1 MKEEFLKREE
11 AIKEVISNM
20 PLTNKKNKDKY
31 IEYVSEQLTIFSS
44 EKENI
49 IKEIRNRVDKIKSRE
64 KVKGISFDNKEK
76 ELQDIISKL
85 VVFNTWNTPYEK
97 LGLDK
102 TIYEINHYYR
112 DNLDALNEDIKDAIE
127 CYRKVGVTLT
137 VKDFFYSSYVKAYM
151 EVMLDSKLDSVAIKK
166 RLDDVYWKSPKVMNQ
181 IACNFNYLYFK
192 YEKYFIR
199 YFEGLKKNILS
210 QSTYDELSKGYQKL
224 VFDRERYDYQIDNIV
239 QCFMDGSLAIKD
251 YSLDKLASY
260 QGNISNGDVGIDNYE
275 ALYFSLNEYKVYK
288 EYSFLI
294 DKVKEIYQ
302 NKGQYKNIYKNL
314 RKEITKL
321 EGKLLKTNKKI
332 DIQNKYF
339 HNANKVSALELEVNN
354 LTDSLMEKYHEI
366 SFCYVQELI
375 SNFSDSIS
383 YYDILLLMCSHY
395 VYFRDLMITNQE
407 GISDEELIKK
417 REELFQFLMRG
428 DLHILPN
435 IKIMEEVNIPRM
447 IRDKYSL
454 LNIKVSDDD
463 IDNNSD
469 GIMDVI
475 RKILIIH
482 TIMNSNIEYDELLFQ
497 WNTLDIL
504 KDEK

>member
-1 MKEEFLKREE
+1 M
-11 AIKEVISNM
+11 
-20 PLTNKKNKDKY
+20 
-31 IEYVSEQLTIFSS
+31 
-44 EKENI
+44 
-49 IKEIRNRVDKIKSRE
+49 
-64 KVKGISFDNKEK
+64 
-76 ELQDIISKL
+76 
-85 VVFNTWNTPYEK
+85 
-97 LGLDK
+97 
-102 TIYEINHYYR
+102 
-112 DNLDALNEDIKDAIE
+112 
-127 CYRKVGVTLT
+127 
-137 VKDFFYSSYVKAYM
+137 
-151 EVMLDSKLDSVAIKK
+151 
-166 RLDDVYWKSPKVMNQ
+166 
-181 IACNFNYLYFK
+181 
-192 YEKYFIR
+192 
-199 YFEGLKKNILS
+199 
-210 QSTYDELSKGYQKL
+210 
-224 VFDRERYDYQIDNIV
+224 
-239 QCFMDGSLAIKD
+239 
-251 YSLDKLASY
+251 
-260 QGNISNGDVGIDNYE
+260 
-275 ALYFSLNEYKVYK
+275 
-288 EYSFLI
+288 I

-332 DIQNKYF
+332 DTQNKYF
-339 HNANKVSALELEVNN
+339 HNANKISALELEVNN

-383 YYDILLLMCSHY
+383 YYDILLIMCSHY

-469 GIMDVI
+469 GIMEVI

-482 TIMNSNIEYDELLFQ
+482 TIINSNIEYDELLFQ

-504 KDEK
+504 NGEK

>member
-1 MKEEFLKREE
+1 MRGMNKVMKEEFLKREE

-31 IEYVSEQLTIFSS
+31 IEYVREQLTIFSS

-49 IKEIRNRVDKIKSRE
+49 VKEIRDRVDKIKSRE
-64 KVKGISFDNKEK
+64 KKKSISFDNKEK

-85 VVFNTWNTPYEK
+85 MVFNSWNTPYEK

-151 EVMLDSKLDSVAIKK
+151 EVMLDSKLDSGAIKK

-294 DKVKEIYQ
+294 DKVKEVYQ

-314 RKEITKL
+314 RKE
-321 EGKLLKTNKKI
+321 
-332 DIQNKYF
+332 
-339 HNANKVSALELEVNN
+339 
-354 LTDSLMEKYHEI
+354 
-366 SFCYVQELI
+366 
-375 SNFSDSIS
+375 
-383 YYDILLLMCSHY
+383 
-395 VYFRDLMITNQE
+395 R
-407 GISDEELIKK
+407 
-417 REELFQFLMRG
+417 
-428 DLHILPN
+428 
-435 IKIMEEVNIPRM
+435 
-447 IRDKYSL
+447 
-454 LNIKVSDDD
+454 
-463 IDNNSD
+463 
-469 GIMDVI
+469 
-475 RKILIIH
+475 
-482 TIMNSNIEYDELLFQ
+482 
-497 WNTLDIL
+497 
-504 KDEK
+504 

>member
-31 IEYVSEQLTIFSS
+31 IEYINEQLTIFSS

-49 IKEIRNRVDKIKSRE
+49 VKEIRERVNKIKNRE
-64 KVKGISFDNKEK
+64 KVKSISFDSKEK
-76 ELQDIISKL
+76 QFQDFTSKL
-85 VVFNTWNTPYEK
+85 MVFNTWNTPYEK

-102 TIYEINHYYR
+102 TIYEINHYYK

-151 EVMLDSKLDSVAIKK
+151 EVMLDSKLDSAAIKK
-166 RLDDVYWKSPKVMNQ
+166 RLDDVFWKSPKVMNQ

-199 YFEGLKKNILS
+199 YFEKMQKDILS
-210 QSTYDELSKGYQKL
+210 QHTYDELSKDYQKL
-224 VFDRERYDYQIDNIV
+224 VFDREHVDYQMDSIV
-239 QCFMDGSLAIKD
+239 QHFMDGSFPIKD
-251 YSLDKLASY
+251 YSLDKLSSY
-260 QGNISNGDVGIDNYE
+260 QNNIANGDVEIENYE
-275 ALYFSLNEYKVYK
+275 ALYSSLNEYKVYK

-314 RKEITKL
+314 RKEIAKL
-321 EGKLLKTNKKI
+321 EGKLLKINKKI
-332 DIQNKYF
+332 DTQNKYF
-339 HNANKVSALELEVNN
+339 HNANKISTLELEVNS

-395 VYFRDLMITNQE
+395 VYFRELMTSNQE

-435 IKIMEEVNIPRM
+435 IKIMEDVNIPQM
-447 IRDKYSL
+447 IRDKYFL

-469 GIMDVI
+469 GIMEVI

-482 TIMNSNIEYDELLFQ
+482 TIMDSNIEYDELLFQ

-504 KDEK
+504 NDEK